1 MPSENELRQA
11 FSAIKGVSFFGL
23 SQKIESINQ
32 AVIML
37 GLSKIK
43 EIILSASL
51 NVPLKFY
58 DNQNPY
64 TNQYQYLPPIQKPGT
79 NPFFR

>member
-1 MPSENELRQA
+1 MAIEKDLLLSSTVLKQVN
-11 FSAIKGVSFFGL
+11 SANFGL

-43 EIILSASL
+43 EITLSASL

-64 TNQYQYLPPIQKPGT
+64 TNQYQYLPPIHKPGT
-79 NPFFR
+79 NT